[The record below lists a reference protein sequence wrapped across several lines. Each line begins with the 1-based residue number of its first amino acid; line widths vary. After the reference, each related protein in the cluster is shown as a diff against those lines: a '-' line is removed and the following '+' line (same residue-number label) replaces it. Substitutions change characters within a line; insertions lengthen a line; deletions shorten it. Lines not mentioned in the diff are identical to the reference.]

1 MAIIYTNE
9 AGDTVADFQ
18 DAVLGMDN
26 GRPQASRAI
35 RVFFSVWGTQ
45 WYTNVWDRESATIC
59 EVEVGHSE
67 DPNRSK
73 KVVVD
78 ASEEVLVEVEWY
90 KKGGSRTVFAFRE
103 GGEEGALAELAVIE
117 QENAERAAQRAE
129 ESAERWCKTV
139 RKDARVVVAR
149 GRKVAVGTE
158 GILFWES
165 ERQYGTRIG
174 IRDDE
179 GNRHWT
185 YLRNVEAVTNKPEG
199 MTWLDYQR
207 TLEEAQVERT
217 KALPQKGELVC
228 VLEGERTGEVG
239 KIFWAK
245 EGRIGIGF
253 GEEPT
258 RGPWKDVE
266 WLSADAVEVQ
276 PRS

>member
-9 AGDTVADFQ
+9 AGETVADFQ
-18 DAVLGMDN
+18 DAVLGMGN

-59 EVEVGHSE
+59 EIEVGHSE

-78 ASEEVLVEVEWY
+78 ASEEVLVEVEWFT
-90 KKGGSRTVFAFRE
+90 KGGSRTVFAFRE

-129 ESAERWCKTV
+129 EDAERWCKTV
-139 RKDARVVVAR
+139 HMNSRVVVAR

-158 GILFWES
+158 GILFWER
-165 ERQYGTRIG
+165 EGQYGTRIG

-179 GNRHWT
+179 GNKHWT
-185 YLRNVEAVTNKPEG
+185 YLRNVEAATDKPEG
-199 MTWLDYQR
+199 MAWLDYQR

-217 KALPQKGELVC
+217 NALPRKGELVC

-258 RGPWKDVE
+258 RGGWKDVE